1 MFASDKNTGD
11 KQVGSTPITDYPTIF
26 TDPVHP
32 MNQAIKKY
40 LNLYRIKYNSHE
52 YHSKIRHDS
61 SV

>member
-1 MFASDKNTGD
+1 MTKNTGD
-11 KQVGSTPITDYPTIF
+11 KQVGEYTNYGLSYHFYRSGTSYESG
-26 TDPVHP
+26 
-32 MNQAIKKY
+32 NKKY

>member
-1 MFASDKNTGD
+1 MTKIRETNRRKYTNYG
-11 KQVGSTPITDYPTIF
+11 YPTIF

>member
-1 MFASDKNTGD
+1 MVAEEAIENGLLSEAATKTQD
-11 KQVGSTPITDYPTIF
+11 
-26 TDPVHP
+26 
-32 MNQAIKKY
+32 AIKKY